1 MESTVTEAP
10 RPAMM
15 TLAEMGNQ
23 IRWIVTGELLKL
35 IAQLRMCLVTRGLL
49 GAGQTAGV
57 LMIIWAKHAGSRGC
71 FQSSKCFILNSP
83 LSPLTRL
90 TRVVLCVGSVSL
102 ESCWGRPGKFP
113 ESSVCT
119 ICDKTAFSFT
129 FYKCWSHFNICRKPY
144 ISDIVSCLIFWFMR
158 LY

>member
-1 MESTVTEAP
+1 MTEAP

-57 LMIIWAKHAGSRGC
+57 LMII
-71 FQSSKCFILNSP
+71 
-83 LSPLTRL
+83 
-90 TRVVLCVGSVSL
+90 
-102 ESCWGRPGKFP
+102 
-113 ESSVCT
+113 
-119 ICDKTAFSFT
+119 
-129 FYKCWSHFNICRKPY
+129 
-144 ISDIVSCLIFWFMR
+144 
-158 LY
+158 

>member
-35 IAQLRMCLVTRGLL
+35 IAQFRMCLVTRGLL

-57 LMIIWAKHAGSRGC
+57 LMII
-71 FQSSKCFILNSP
+71 
-83 LSPLTRL
+83 
-90 TRVVLCVGSVSL
+90 
-102 ESCWGRPGKFP
+102 
-113 ESSVCT
+113 
-119 ICDKTAFSFT
+119 
-129 FYKCWSHFNICRKPY
+129 
-144 ISDIVSCLIFWFMR
+144 
-158 LY
+158 